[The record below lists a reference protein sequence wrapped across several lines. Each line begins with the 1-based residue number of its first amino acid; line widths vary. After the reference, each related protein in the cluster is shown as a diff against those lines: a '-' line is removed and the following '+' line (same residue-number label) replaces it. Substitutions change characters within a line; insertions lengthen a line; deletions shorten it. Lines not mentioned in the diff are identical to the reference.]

1 MASVVITA
9 VFSWVVEG
17 QSARPG
23 EPPDWGST
31 GLGSTGLGSASPT
44 QLPLVS
50 CCCSSF
56 RFGWAC
62 TASCH
67 VGRCLSQGPRVPGSQ
82 GPMVPGSQGPRVPW
96 SQGPK
101 VPGSQGPRVPGSHG
115 PRVPGSQG
123 PKSPDWTVRRTG
135 RSHLNGTRG
144 GLLCAMPDWRAH
156 SAGLEITP
164 DWIRWLPR
172 RTEKFAGLPDWR
184 PRTGA
189 GLASTYQK

>member
-1 MASVVITA
+1 MHGFMPRRT
-9 VFSWVVEG
+9 
-17 QSARPG
+17 
-23 EPPDWGST
+23 
-31 GLGSTGLGSASPT
+31 
-44 QLPLVS
+44 VS
-50 CCCSSF
+50 
-56 RFGWAC
+56 
-62 TASCH
+62 
-67 VGRCLSQGPRVPGSQ
+67 
-82 GPMVPGSQGPRVPW
+82 
-96 SQGPK
+96 

-189 GLASTYQK
+189 GLASTNQFYKIALIAFILWDCVYGFAKRPEINENRTRHQRTEQLARHLPYLVVINLPPRPGNGFHATV